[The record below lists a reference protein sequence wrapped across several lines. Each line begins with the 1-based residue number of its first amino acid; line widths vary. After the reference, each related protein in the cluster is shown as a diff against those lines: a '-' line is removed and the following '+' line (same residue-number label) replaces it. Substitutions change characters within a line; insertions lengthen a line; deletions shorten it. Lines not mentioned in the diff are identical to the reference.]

1 MPTDTLLP
9 KQGENMRR
17 RALNRSTDRKVFRR
31 TSKPH
36 SANTVKS
43 VMRGGIRK

>member
-1 MPTDTLLP
+1 
-9 KQGENMRR
+9 MRR
-17 RALNRSTDRKVFRR
+17 RALNPRKDKQVFRR
-31 TSKPH
+31 TSKAH

>member
-1 MPTDTLLP
+1 
-9 KQGENMRR
+9 MRR
-17 RALNRSTDRKVFRR
+17 SRLSKSKDRKVFSR

-36 SANTVKS
+36 SANTIKS

>member
-1 MPTDTLLP
+1 M
-9 KQGENMRR
+9 KRHSVHKR
-17 RALNRSTDRKVFRR
+17 KDRKVFSQ

-36 SANTVKS
+36 PSNSTVSS

>member
-1 MPTDTLLP
+1 
-9 KQGENMRR
+9 MRR
-17 RALNRSTDRKVFRR
+17 SPLNKSKDRKVFRR
-31 TSKPH
+31 TSKTH

>member
-1 MPTDTLLP
+1 MKRTRMPYN
-9 KQGENMRR
+9 K
-17 RALNRSTDRKVFRR
+17 DRKVFTR

-36 SANTVKS
+36 PANSTVRY